1 LPAAHQITAMKTLH
15 SPAADQPFPFELV
28 AARLAEVEIA
38 IREQSGL
45 FEPEVQGYIDYIVK
59 TSGKR
64 IRPALAILTGESLGN
79 FHGGHLRLGVV
90 LELIHMA
97 TLVHDDIIDG
107 ADTRRAQVT
116 ANSKWGNALGVLFG
130 DALFAH
136 AMTEATMFDD
146 LHVCRR
152 IGQAAREVCE
162 GEVIQTQRRFDLG
175 LSRQDYFRIIEMKTA
190 ALFAAATELAGYL
203 GGAGGE
209 ACARLRGFG
218 LKLGTAYQIYD
229 DCIDLVGQES
239 AIGKTLGTDLK
250 KGKLTLPI
258 LNLLDSAT
266 EAQRSRLNRMLVQQE
281 PIDLGVLAGIADYAG
296 SLEAAVQTGRDL
308 LTQAREDLGV
318 LPEND
323 HSRALGQI
331 TRYLEGLLDG
341 CLP

>member
-1 LPAAHQITAMKTLH
+1 MKALESPPPA
-15 SPAADQPFPFELV
+15 SPFPFELV
-28 AARLAEVEIA
+28 ASALAEVEIA
-38 IREQSGL
+38 IREQASL
-45 FEPEVQGYIDYIVK
+45 FEPAVQGYIDYICR

-64 IRPALAILTGESLGN
+64 IRPALAILTAEALGN
-79 FHGGHLRLGVV
+79 VHGGHIRLGVV

-107 ADTRRAQVT
+107 ANTRRAQAT
-116 ANSKWGNALGVLFG
+116 ANSKWGNSLSVLLG

-136 AMTEATMFDD
+136 AMTEATQFDD
-146 LHVCRR
+146 LLVCRR

-162 GEVIQTQRRFDLG
+162 GEVIQSQRRYDLG

-190 ALFAAATELAGYL
+190 ALFAAATELACHL
-203 GGAGGE
+203 CGADQ
-209 ACARLRGFG
+209 ATTNSLKGFG
-218 LKLGTAYQIYD
+218 LKLGSAYQIYD

-258 LNLLDSAT
+258 LNLLESAT
-266 EAQRSRLNRMLVQQE
+266 EAQRTRLNRMLIQQE

-296 SLEAAVQTGRDL
+296 ALEAAVNTGRQMLAEARRDL
-308 LTQAREDLGV
+308 AV
-318 LPEND
+318 LPENP
-323 HSRALGQI
+323 HSQALHQI
-331 TRYLEGLLDG
+331 TWYLDGLLCG

>member
-1 LPAAHQITAMKTLH
+1 MKTAD
-15 SPAADQPFPFELV
+15 SPAPTQPFPFELV
-28 AARLAEVEIA
+28 AERLVEVEAA
-38 IREQSGL
+38 IREQAAL

-64 IRPALAILTGESLGN
+64 IRPALSILTGEALGDVQSS
-79 FHGGHLRLGVV
+79 HLRLGVV

-107 ADTRRAQVT
+107 ADTRRAQPT
-116 ANSKWGNALGVLFG
+116 SNSKWGNALSVLLG

-146 LHVCRR
+146 LHICRR

-203 GGAGGE
+203 SGAGE
-209 ACARLRGFG
+209 ESCARLRNFG

-266 EAQRSRLNRMLVQQE
+266 DAQRTRLNRMLVQQE
-281 PIDLGVLAGIADYAG
+281 PIDLSVLAGIADYAG
-296 SLEAAVQTGRDL
+296 SLEAAVQTGKDL
-308 LTQAREDLGV
+308 LVQAREDLGV
-318 LPEND
+318 LPENA
-323 HSRALGQI
+323 HSLALMQI
-331 TRYLEGLLDG
+331 TAYLEGLLDG

>member
-1 LPAAHQITAMKTLH
+1 MTAIE
-15 SPAADQPFPFELV
+15 SPAPAQPFPFELV

-38 IREQSGL
+38 IREQAAL
-45 FEPEVQGYIDYIVK
+45 FEPQVQGYIDYIVK

-64 IRPALAILTGESLGN
+64 IRPALAILTGEAVGEA
-79 FHGGHLRLGVV
+79 HHGHLRLGVV

-107 ADTRRAQVT
+107 ADTRRAQPT
-116 ANSKWGNALGVLFG
+116 SNSKWGNALSVLLG

-146 LHVCRR
+146 LHLCRR

-190 ALFAAATELAGYL
+190 ALFAAATELAGHL
-203 GGAGGE
+203 GGATAD
-209 ACARLRGFG
+209 ACARLRAFG

-266 EAQRSRLNRMLVQQE
+266 EAQRTRLNRMLVQQE
-281 PIDLGVLAGIADYAG
+281 PIDLNVLAGIADYAG
-296 SLEAAVQTGRDL
+296 ALEAAVRTGRDML
-308 LTQAREDLGV
+308 AEARDDLDV
-318 LPEND
+318 LPDND
-323 HSRALGQI
+323 HSRALAQI
-331 TRYLEGLLDG
+331 TRYLDGLLVG

>member
-1 LPAAHQITAMKTLH
+1 MKTLD
-15 SPAADQPFPFELV
+15 SPAMAQPFPFELV
-28 AARLAEVEIA
+28 ATRLAEVEIA
-38 IREQSGL
+38 IGEQARL
-45 FEPEVQGYIDYIVK
+45 FEPEVQGYIDYIGK

-64 IRPALAILTGESLGN
+64 IRPALAILTGEAMQN
-79 FHGGHLRLGVV
+79 AHAGHLRLGVV

-107 ADTRRAQVT
+107 ADTRRSQPT
-116 ANSKWGNALGVLFG
+116 ANSKWGNALSVLLG

-146 LHVCRR
+146 LHLCRR
-152 IGQAAREVCE
+152 IGHAAREVCE

-175 LSRQDYFRIIEMKTA
+175 LTRQDYFRIIEMKTA
-190 ALFAAATELAGYL
+190 ALFASATELAGYL
-203 GGAGGE
+203 SGADGE
-209 ACARLRGFG
+209 ACARLRNFG
-218 LKLGTAYQIYD
+218 LSLGTAYQIYD

-266 EAQRSRLNRMLVQQE
+266 EAQRTRLNRMLVQQQ

-296 SLEAAVQTGRDL
+296 ALEAAVQTGRQL
-308 LTQAREDLGV
+308 LVQARADLDV
-318 LPEND
+318 LPDNS
-323 HSRALGQI
+323 HSRALAQI
-331 TRYLEGLLDG
+331 THYLEGLLDG